1 MDSIKPA
8 SEIIKSSDSLNHNGS
23 QNVPHIGQMIT
34 KELINEFTTRF
45 LQPNEVLLGAFYGN
59 HYDDRKN
66 RRIGLPFSYLIATNR
81 RLIRLARSV
90 VFEDSTFLSYDEIA
104 NVEICTEY
112 LEAEIIMSV
121 KGKEMVFH
129 SPFKD
134 EVQKAWKLIRNQLS
148 GTKSTCVD

>member
-45 LQPNEVLLGAFYGN
+45 LGPNEILLGAFYGN
-59 HYDDRKN
+59 HYNDRKN

-81 RLIRLARSV
+81 RLIRLARSI
-90 VFEDSTFLSYDEIA
+90 VFEDRTFLSYDEIA

-134 EVQKAWKLIRNQLS
+134 EVQKAWKLIRKQLS